1 MPDRVSPIGGSTIS
15 RSTIPKRPGD
25 RSDLAFA
32 LRTLDGRYHVVDRIA
47 AGGMG
52 EVFRA
57 HDAVLERE
65 VAIKVLHRQLASDH
79 GFVERFRREARAAAG
94 LSHPNIVNVH
104 DWGAVD
110 GIYYMVMEFVRGTS
124 TRELLNEEGLLAP
137 AQAADILLQTLSA
150 LDHAHRKGIVHRDI
164 KPENV
169 MITREG
175 VVKVADFGLARAY
188 ADAQI
193 TDAGSV
199 TGTVQYLSPEQLQG
213 EPADPRTDLYALGV
227 VAFELVTGRLPF
239 SGETPMAIAYKHIHE
254 RVPRPSV
261 VNPAVPASLDGWVAA
276 MTEKQRELRPESA
289 AEARRDLEAEAR
301 SLPAAEPVA
310 SLVPDVAVI
319 ARPGEAERATTVTIP
334 QPGRVKHRRRRKLR
348 WALGIML
355 MVGLLAGGAYA
366 AWTYLLPHEATVPTV
381 VGLTVKDA
389 QRRLE
394 DVGLVVRLTK
404 GEYSPTIVE
413 GIVLQARPDEGAT
426 LTEGDRVT
434 LVPSLGHAP
443 VTVPDVIGKSL
454 EKAKD
459 QLRDADLR
467 TGKVSHAYSDR
478 FTAGQVMRQSAA
490 PDSDAPYQSEVRL
503 VISDGPAPVP
513 IPNVVGK
520 PRAQATATLEGL
532 GFVVDASEDYSD
544 DVADGRV
551 ISQDPAAGDLQ
562 PGQTVSI
569 LVSLGPPVFPVPD
582 LVGMTRDAAV
592 ARIAELG
599 LRPSVIELPGAT
611 GELTVA
617 SQIPLA
623 GKIVRVGTT
632 ITIYVA

>member
-1 MPDRVSPIGGSTIS
+1 MPHRAFPIGGSAIS

-25 RSDLAFA
+25 RSELAFA

-57 HDAVLERE
+57 HDAVLDRE

-124 TRELLNEEGLLAP
+124 TRDLLNEEGLLAP

-169 MITREG
+169 MVTREG

-213 EPADPRTDLYALGV
+213 EPADPRTDLYALGI

-261 VNPAVPASLDGWVAA
+261 LNPAVPASLDGWVSS

-289 AEARRDLEAEAR
+289 AEARRDLEAESR
-301 SLPAAEPVA
+301 SLPVAEPVA

-319 ARPGEAERATTVTIP
+319 PPPVDAKRATTVTIP
-334 QPGRVKHRRRRKLR
+334 QPGRVTHRRRRKLR
-348 WALGIML
+348 WALGIL
-355 MVGLLAGGAYA
+355 LVLGLLAGGAYA
-366 AWTYLLPHEATVPTV
+366 AWTYLVPHETSVPSV
-381 VGLTVKDA
+381 VGLPVKEA

-394 DVGLVVRLTK
+394 DANLVVRLAK
-404 GEYSPTIVE
+404 GEYSPTIVQ
-413 GIVLQARPDEGAT
+413 GIVLQVRPDEGAT
-426 LTEGDRVT
+426 LAEGDRVT

-454 EKAKD
+454 AKAKD
-459 QLRDADLR
+459 QLREADLR

-520 PRAQATATLEGL
+520 NAATATATLEGL
-532 GFVVDASEDYSD
+532 GFVVNRSEDYSD
-544 DVADGRV
+544 DVAADKV
-551 ISQDPAAGDLQ
+551 LSQDPSEGDLQ
-562 PGQTVSI
+562 PGKSVSI
-569 LVSLGPPVFPVPD
+569 TVSLGPPVVQVPSF
-582 LVGMTRDAAV
+582 VGMTKDAAV
-592 ARIAELG
+592 AKIQELG
-599 LRPSVIELPGAT
+599 LTASVIELPGAT

-617 SQIPLA
+617 SQLPLA
-623 GKIVRVGTT
+623 GRTVHVGTPV
-632 ITIYVA
+632 TIYVA

>member
-1 MPDRVSPIGGSTIS
+1 
-15 RSTIPKRPGD
+15 
-25 RSDLAFA
+25 
-32 LRTLDGRYHVVDRIA
+32 
-47 AGGMG
+47 
-52 EVFRA
+52 
-57 HDAVLERE
+57 
-65 VAIKVLHRQLASDH
+65 
-79 GFVERFRREARAAAG
+79 
-94 LSHPNIVNVH
+94 
-104 DWGAVD
+104 
-110 GIYYMVMEFVRGTS
+110 
-124 TRELLNEEGLLAP
+124 
-137 AQAADILLQTLSA
+137 
-150 LDHAHRKGIVHRDI
+150 
-164 KPENV
+164 
-169 MITREG
+169 
-175 VVKVADFGLARAY
+175 
-188 ADAQI
+188 
-193 TDAGSV
+193 
-199 TGTVQYLSPEQLQG
+199 
-213 EPADPRTDLYALGV
+213 
-227 VAFELVTGRLPF
+227 
-239 SGETPMAIAYKHIHE
+239 
-254 RVPRPSV
+254 
-261 VNPAVPASLDGWVAA
+261 
-276 MTEKQRELRPESA
+276 
-289 AEARRDLEAEAR
+289 
-301 SLPAAEPVA
+301 
-310 SLVPDVAVI
+310 
-319 ARPGEAERATTVTIP
+319 
-334 QPGRVKHRRRRKLR
+334 VKHRRRRKLR

-355 MVGLLAGGAYA
+355 MVGLLAGGAHA
-366 AWTYLLPHEATVPTV
+366 VWTYLLPHEATVPTV

-599 LRPSVIELPGAT
+599 LRPSVIALPGAT